1 MTYQEEYAPFFERL
15 SQYPNPSLLQDVFY
29 KEDIALGIK
38 ELFTKEKYIPTKEDR
53 AFVNKEYAKEK
64 EGYTGKDSII
74 AHLSFIVFY
83 IKVLDAGLDLSLVSE
98 KKGLLFAILSIKQK
112 KVIDYN
118 FRGVIQIAH
127 LYFQEGD
134 RYYPYSGIILKA
146 IEVYYKGVNNFIEQE
161 DKKNTFLNKLEKM
174 KKDNPKQDERYNEII
189 NAIFPDTAVALFLD
203 SK

>member
-53 AFVNKEYAKEK
+53 AFVNKQYAKEK

-83 IKVLDAGLDLSLVSE
+83 IKVLDAGLDISSIS
-98 KKGLLFAILSIKQK
+98 KKRKFLLAILSLKEK
-112 KVIDYN
+112 RVIGYGY
-118 FRGVIQIAH
+118 REIPQIVYQ
-127 LYFQEGD
+127 YFQD
-134 RYYPYSGIILKA
+134 NQPYIYQYSGIILRA
-146 IEVYYKGVNNFIEQE
+146 IEVYYGSVENFIGETRCSSFKKKWDKFKENNPPQE
-161 DKKNTFLNKLEKM
+161 NT
-174 KKDNPKQDERYNEII
+174 YNEII
-189 NAIFPDTAVALFLD
+189 NAIFPDMNL
-203 SK
+203 